1 MFGSREIDAYG
12 AQSAPKRRHSVA
24 ARAGAAVT
32 MVVTTVGRCIGAVA
46 TPASAAPPVSPI
58 NPAAVAAMA
67 AQLPALVPQILAARG
82 AHAAEVQA
90 AAAGTGGADCAGSF
104 SSVSAVTISGST
116 ASINVHVDQALCDP
130 LTLSFVSY
138 TKVDGKAYPMGPQNL
153 FDKDTQTLQA
163 AGVYTFTVKLEQG
176 AGGVCA
182 AQIDLLKEAN
192 PPEHIV
198 GLDLGALLAAF
209 TSGNLL
215 NLIGPI
221 VAIDP
226 VGGDFING
234 AQLDTPQYAACG
246 TEVLGATQPNDGG
259 TGVSA
264 ASAATGTLPV
274 TGSGSWP
281 IAIVGF
287 AFLALGWVLL
297 AARSA
302 KIAAAPVRV
311 TRF

>member
-1 MFGSREIDAYG
+1 MLSSRKIDAT
-12 AQSAPKRRHSVA
+12 ATQSVTRKRRSVA
-24 ARAGAAVT
+24 AKAGATVT
-32 MVVTTVGRCIGAVA
+32 MVVTTVGLFIGAG
-46 TPASAAPPVSPI
+46 TMPASAASPAPVSP
-58 NPAAVAAMA
+58 AVAAMT
-67 AQLPALVPQILAARG
+67 AQLQAMLPQILAAR
-82 AHAAEVQA
+82 AQTAAQNQAAAVHA
-90 AAAGTGGADCAGSF
+90 AAAGCAGSF
-104 SSVSAVTISGST
+104 SSVSPVTISGAT

-138 TKVDGKAYPMGPQNL
+138 TKVDGKPYPMGPQNL

-163 AGVYTFTVKLEQG
+163 TGVYTFKVNVEQS

-182 AQIDLLKEAN
+182 SQIDLLKEAN
-192 PPEHIV
+192 PPTHIA

-234 AQLDTPQYAACG
+234 AQLDMPQYAACG
-246 TEVLGATQPNDGG
+246 ATEVSPQNETKPFDPGTSVSGASGELPMTGG
-259 TGVSA
+259 
-264 ASAATGTLPV
+264 
-274 TGSGSWP
+274 GSWP
-281 IAIVGF
+281 IAIVGL
-287 AFLALGWVLL
+287 AFLAFGWVLL

-302 KIAAAPVRV
+302 KVAAAPAR
-311 TRF
+311 TNRF